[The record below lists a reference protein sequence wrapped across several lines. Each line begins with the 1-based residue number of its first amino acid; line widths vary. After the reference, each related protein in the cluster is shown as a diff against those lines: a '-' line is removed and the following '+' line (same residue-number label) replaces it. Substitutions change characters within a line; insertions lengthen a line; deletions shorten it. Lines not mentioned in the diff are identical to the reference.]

1 MSEKD
6 KLLAKKI
13 GVGLVVVFVFMYI
26 IYQLYMMVYTPV
38 ETEIAYDYTI
48 EDTVDTEVFV
58 AREESYIT
66 NDKKGTIISVASD
79 GSRVAKGEE
88 VAVVFSDTAAADTY
102 IRLNEL
108 SESIERYKR
117 LASQSDNYTFD
128 IDDLNDNIDTS
139 VMELM
144 DVISSGNFDNISY
157 NLNDVRDQVVTRQIA
172 TGNMLDFESKLQ
184 ELQAEYD
191 ELSKKSST
199 HSSVVAT
206 KPGYYISGVDG
217 LEQIVDCS
225 KVKEYTVDDIY
236 EVLKGKVENP
246 PEGSIGKIVT
256 DFTWYFLCIV
266 DSNNIGNLEVGDKI
280 TVNLPYSSV
289 NSVKATVYAINENT
303 GKESS
308 VILSCNLMNSDI
320 SSLRRENAELVI
332 DSYSGLKISSSAIR
346 VNEDGEKGVFVQ
358 NGNLVEFKKVNII
371 YSGDDFILSET
382 DVGKDGYVKL
392 YDNII
397 VEGKDLYDGKII
409 K

>member
-1 MSEKD
+1 MSEREKNI
-6 KLLAKKI
+6 AKKI
-13 GVGLVVVFVFMYI
+13 GVAAIVVFVFVYI
-26 IYQLYMMVYTPV
+26 IYQMYMMVYSPV

-66 NDKKGTIISVASD
+66 NSKNGTIISVASD

-88 VAVVFSDTAAADTY
+88 VAVVFSDTSAADTY

-108 SESIERYKR
+108 AESIERYKR

-128 IDDLNDNIDTS
+128 IDDLNANIDTS
-139 VMELM
+139 VMSLM
-144 DVISSGNFDNISY
+144 DVVSSGNFDGVSDS
-157 NLNDVRDQVVTRQIA
+157 LNDVRDQVVTRQIA
-172 TGNMLDFESKLQ
+172 TGDMLDFETRLQ

-191 ELSKKSST
+191 ELSQKSSK
-199 HSSVVAT
+199 HSTVVS
-206 KPGYYISGVDG
+206 PQSGYYISGVDG

-225 KVKEYTVDDIY
+225 RVKEYTVDDIY
-236 EVLKGKVENP
+236 EVLKGRVEEP
-246 PEGSIGKIVT
+246 PKGSIGKIVT

-266 DSNNIGNLEVGDKI
+266 NSNNIGTLEVGDKI

-289 NSVKATVYAINENT
+289 NSVQATVYAINENT

-332 DSYSGLKISSSAIR
+332 DSYSGLKISASAIR
-346 VNEDGEKGVFVQ
+346 VNEEGEKGVFVQ
-358 NGNLVEFKKVNII
+358 NGNLVEFKKVNTV
-371 YSGDDFILSET
+371 YSGDDYILSET
-382 DVGKDGYVKL
+382 DVGEDGYVKL

-397 VEGKDLYDGKII
+397 VSGKDLYDGKII